1 MDMAVPGPLDAIANG
16 RAVIELRPRYNHIEE
31 SDKPLVSEGF
41 TYRAILGWAS
51 APWAN
56 LRLTA
61 ELINTGHIGDKKYNE
76 NGADRTSPYP
86 LLPDPD
92 STDVNRA
99 FIDYTGFEATRL
111 RAGRQLVRMDNQRW
125 VSDNDFRNTPQLFD
139 GVSGT
144 NTAIANV
151 ELHASYYWRVR
162 TTSGTSAPLN
172 LTLLHAAWN
181 PAPDHGLA
189 AYAYFHDQ
197 AQNGAFTGFAD
208 NSYRVVGARAEGS
221 VKGLAPVDLVYTAE
235 AAMQRP
241 FSGGDSRVDANYWR
255 LGGGA
260 SGDAWTLRYDYEVKG
275 SNNGVYGLQMPLT
288 DFYGF
293 NGWTLHFFNTPA
305 RGLRD
310 QWLTGRVQAGPVV
323 LYGESHRF
331 KSDFGGLDYGK
342 ENDVG
347 LTWLAMDGI
356 TVRLQHARYRPG
368 TAQPP
373 QPRITKTWLSL
384 TYTY

>member
-1 MDMAVPGPLDAIANG
+1 MDALQGG
-16 RAVIELRPRYNHIEE
+16 RAIVELRPRYNRIEE
-31 SDKPLVSEGF
+31 SDKPLTSEGF
-41 TYRAILGWAS
+41 TYRAIFGWAS
-51 APWAN
+51 APWQD

-61 ELINTGHIGDKKYNE
+61 ELINTGHIGPKKYNDD
-76 NGADRTSPYP
+76 GALIRTSPYP

-99 FIDYTGFEATRL
+99 FIDYTGIASTRL

-139 GVSGT
+139 GVAGT
-144 NTAIANV
+144 NTSIANV
-151 ELHASYYWRVR
+151 ELHASYYWRQR
-162 TTSGTSAPLN
+162 TTNGTSAPLN

-181 PAPDHGLA
+181 PAPEHALG

-197 AQNGAFTGFAD
+197 AVNGAFTGFAD
-208 NSYRVVGARAEGS
+208 NSYRVTGVRAEGAFRG
-221 VKGLAPVDLVYTAE
+221 VVPFDVVYTAE
-235 AAMQRP
+235 AAAQRP
-241 FSGGDSRVDANYWR
+241 YSGGDSRIDANYWR

-260 SGDAWTLRYDYEVKG
+260 SADAWTIRYDYEVKG
-275 SNNGVYGLQMPLT
+275 SNDGVYGLQMPLT

-293 NGWTLHFFNTPA
+293 NGWTLHFFNTPP

-310 QWLTGRVQAGPVV
+310 QWLTGRFRAGAFT
-323 LYGESHRF
+323 LYGETHRF
-331 KSDFGGLDYGK
+331 KSDFGSLDYGK
-342 ENDVG
+342 EDDVG
-347 LTWLAMDGI
+347 LTWQAMDGLAL
-356 TVRLQHARYRPG
+356 RLQHARYRPG

-373 QPRITKTWLSL
+373 QPRITKTWATL